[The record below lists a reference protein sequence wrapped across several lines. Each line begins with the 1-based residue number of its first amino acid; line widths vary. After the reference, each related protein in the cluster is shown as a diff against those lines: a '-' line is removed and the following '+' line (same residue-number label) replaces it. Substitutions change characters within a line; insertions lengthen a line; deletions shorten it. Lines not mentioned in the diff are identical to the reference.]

1 MVGLDLETQRKGE
14 EHSPEYGLRKP
25 FAAFAHCRAIGIDH
39 SGEHPGEIGYGLH
52 LGVVAHLDNLHI
64 VGTEGYGYGTS
75 YGRNDACS
83 EREEEQEASEKS
95 NEEIGGG
102 TFSREQ
108 EIVQP
113 FGPVSIIVI
122 HGACGGHSGEH

>member
-25 FAAFAHCRAIGIDH
+25 FTAFAHCRAIGIDH
-39 SGEHPGEIGYGLH
+39 PGEHPGEIGYGLH

-83 EREEEQEASEKS
+83 ER
-95 NEEIGGG
+95 
-102 TFSREQ
+102 
-108 EIVQP
+108 
-113 FGPVSIIVI
+113 
-122 HGACGGHSGEH
+122 